1 MAPDP
6 VILGKLVSNRYILG
20 MTQFSMGVIFNM
32 TTFFALITSGII
44 KQSTGLY
51 LLFLM
56 VADTL
61 YLLCTVFM
69 EEFYNPLIDVDIFD
83 QSGEGVLLC
92 QIVYFFRE
100 MCYYW
105 RWYLVAIMVIDRCL
119 LVSGTLEMPRLRI
132 FAVIMTLVGLAISSG
147 LAGYWIY
154 WVDNEL
160 FVNGFVAGGCRFTL
174 APLQPDTGKP
184 DTSSTWFIME
194 AIGTASLVWSINRN
208 LNCFKTLKKNPT
220 HVRICAYL
228 INLFLFAVHILYPD
242 GILGMITLISSIV
255 LLSRL
260 NGKAAE
266 NLDADDYSL
275 SKVVVGIAFVNLLLH
290 VPYLVVNCIIKYIDR
305 AFDTYDLSETIDT
318 NLTYAATITSK
329 ARDFEMCIAFW
340 VLIFARPFRAAFCKN

>member
-1 MAPDP
+1 MATESE
-6 VILGKLVSNRYILG
+6 ILGKLFSNRYILG
-20 MTQFSMGVIFNM
+20 MTEFSMGVIFNM
-32 TTFFALITSGII
+32 TTFFALFTSGII

-92 QIVYFFRE
+92 QVVYFFRE

-132 FAVIMTLVGLAISSG
+132 FAVIVTLIGFAISAG

-160 FVNGFVAGGCRFTL
+160 FPDGFVAGSCRFTF

-194 AIGTASLVWSINRN
+194 AIGISTSL
-208 LNCFKTLKKNPT
+208 LFM
-220 HVRICAYL
+220 YL
-228 INLFLFAVHILYPD
+228 ICINMD
-242 GILGMITLISSIV
+242 NDS
-255 LLSRL
+255 SRL
-260 NGKAAE
+260 
-266 NLDADDYSL
+266 S
-275 SKVVVGIAFVNLLLH
+275 F
-290 VPYLVVNCIIKYIDR
+290 
-305 AFDTYDLSETIDT
+305 
-318 NLTYAATITSK
+318 
-329 ARDFEMCIAFW
+329 
-340 VLIFARPFRAAFCKN
+340 